1 MQRLEEQIKPFEG
14 QADPGSV
21 SPLHS
26 LSRRSGKARQTDPR
40 SARGGAQR
48 ADVTR
53 REAKRVSGELWT
65 PARASRAKS
74 ALNFHSIRIKT
85 R

>member
-1 MQRLEEQIKPFEG
+1 MCYDSFCVTLYGMLLFYSKRSAMQRLEEQIKPFEG

-26 LSRRSGKARQTDPR
+26 LSLRSGKARQTDPR

-53 REAKRVSGELWT
+53 REAKRAAGEL
-65 PARASRAKS
+65 
-74 ALNFHSIRIKT
+74 
-85 R
+85 